1 MLQMLRVTQ
10 QSRTHYMETN
20 KQGGIKLTHNNP
32 AVQEIMD
39 SYTPVEVKKLIEYS
53 TDKQFV
59 HHQTT
64 EDIMKFY
71 ANHDMY
77 VHHWLLDDTYAF
89 QMYIGLQSAYNQAQD
104 SCKDEES
111 RFALQTVFIKDVVYI
126 FIATVCYDL
135 AASHDM
141 LNMTMQEVED
151 YQLAKDLEHR
161 KNKLQVIDGGKK

>member
-1 MLQMLRVTQ
+1 M
-10 QSRTHYMETN
+10 TH
-20 KQGGIKLTHNNP
+20 HNP

-39 SYTPVEVKKLIEYS
+39 TYTPVEVKRLIEYS
-53 TDKQFV
+53 THKEFV
-59 HHQTT
+59 HHQSP

-111 RFALQTVFIKDVVYI
+111 RFALQTVFIKDVVYL
-126 FIATVCYDL
+126 FIATVAWDL
-135 AASHDM
+135 AQSHGL
-141 LNMTMQEVED
+141 LNKTLEGVEND
-151 YQLAKDLEHR
+151 QLAVDLDHR
-161 KNKLQVIDGGKK
+161 RLQLLQGGKS

>member
-1 MLQMLRVTQ
+1 M
-10 QSRTHYMETN
+10 
-20 KQGGIKLTHNNP
+20 THNNP

-59 HHQTT
+59 HHQKP

-89 QMYIGLQSAYNQAQD
+89 KMYIGLQSAYNQAQD

-111 RFALQTVFIKDVVYI
+111 RFALQTVFIKDVVHL
-126 FIATVCYDL
+126 FIATVVWDL
-135 AASHDM
+135 AQSHGLLDKT
-141 LNMTMQEVED
+141 LEEVEND
-151 YQLAKDLEHR
+151 QLAVDLDHR
-161 KNKLQVIDGGKK
+161 RLQLLQGGKS

>member
-1 MLQMLRVTQ
+1 M
-10 QSRTHYMETN
+10 TH
-20 KQGGIKLTHNNP
+20 HNP

-39 SYTPVEVKKLIEYS
+39 TYTPVEVKKLIENS
-53 TDKQFV
+53 THKEFV
-59 HHQTT
+59 HHQSP

-111 RFALQTVFIKDVVYI
+111 RFALQTVFIKDVVYL
-126 FIATVCYDL
+126 FIATVAWDL
-135 AASHDM
+135 AQSHGL
-141 LNMTMQEVED
+141 LNKTLEEVEND
-151 YQLAKDLEHR
+151 QLAVDLDHR
-161 KNKLQVIDGGKK
+161 RLQLLQGGKS

>member
-1 MLQMLRVTQ
+1 M
-10 QSRTHYMETN
+10 
-20 KQGGIKLTHNNP
+20 THNNP
-32 AVQEIMD
+32 AVQEIMET
-39 SYTPVEVKKLIEYS
+39 YTPVEVKKLIEYA

-59 HHQTT
+59 HHQKP

-111 RFALQTVFIKDVVYI
+111 RFALQTVFIKDVVYL
-126 FIATVCYDL
+126 FIATVVWDL
-135 AASHDM
+135 AQSHGLLDKT
-141 LNMTMQEVED
+141 LEEVENA
-151 YQLAKDLEHR
+151 QLAVDLDHR
-161 KNKLQVIDGGKK
+161 RLQLLQGGKS

>member
-1 MLQMLRVTQ
+1 M
-10 QSRTHYMETN
+10 
-20 KQGGIKLTHNNP
+20 THNNP

-39 SYTPVEVKKLIEYS
+39 TYTPIEVKKLIEYS

-59 HHQTT
+59 HHQKP

-111 RFALQTVFIKDVVYI
+111 RFALQTVFIKDVVYL
-126 FIATVCYDL
+126 FIATVAWDL
-135 AASHDM
+135 AQSHGL
-141 LNMTMQEVED
+141 LNKTLEEVEND
-151 YQLAKDLEHR
+151 QLAVDLDHR
-161 KNKLQVIDGGKK
+161 RLQLLQGGKA

>member
-1 MLQMLRVTQ
+1 M
-10 QSRTHYMETN
+10 TH
-20 KQGGIKLTHNNP
+20 HNP

-39 SYTPVEVKKLIEYS
+39 TYTPVEVKKLIEYS

-59 HHQTT
+59 HHQKP

-111 RFALQTVFIKDVVYI
+111 RFALQTVFIKDVVYL
-126 FIATVCYDL
+126 FIATVVWDL
-135 AASHDM
+135 AQSHGLLDKT
-141 LNMTMQEVED
+141 LEEVENA
-151 YQLAKDLEHR
+151 QLAVDLDHR
-161 KNKLQVIDGGKK
+161 RLQLLQGGKS

>member
-1 MLQMLRVTQ
+1 M
-10 QSRTHYMETN
+10 
-20 KQGGIKLTHNNP
+20 THNNP

-39 SYTPVEVKKLIEYS
+39 TYTPVEVKKLIEYS
-53 TDKQFV
+53 THKEFV
-59 HHQTT
+59 HHQSP

-111 RFALQTVFIKDVVYI
+111 RFALQTVFIKDVVYL
-126 FIATVCYDL
+126 FIATVAWDL
-135 AASHDM
+135 AQSHD
-141 LNMTMQEVED
+141 LLDKTLEEVENA
-151 YQLAKDLEHR
+151 QLAVDLDHSR
-161 KNKLQVIDGGKK
+161 LQLIQGGKS

>member
-1 MLQMLRVTQ
+1 M
-10 QSRTHYMETN
+10 TH
-20 KQGGIKLTHNNP
+20 HNP

-39 SYTPVEVKKLIEYS
+39 TYTPVEVKKLIEYA

-59 HHQTT
+59 HHQKP

-104 SCKDEES
+104 TCKDEES
-111 RFALQTVFIKDVVYI
+111 RFALQTVFIKDVVYL
-126 FIATVCYDL
+126 FIATVAWDL
-135 AASHDM
+135 AQSHGL
-141 LNMTMQEVED
+141 LNKTLEEVEND
-151 YQLAKDLEHR
+151 QLAVDLDHR
-161 KNKLQVIDGGKK
+161 RLQLLQGGKS

>member
-1 MLQMLRVTQ
+1 M
-10 QSRTHYMETN
+10 
-20 KQGGIKLTHNNP
+20 THNNP

-39 SYTPVEVKKLIEYS
+39 TYTPVEVKKLIEYA

-59 HHQTT
+59 HHQKPA
-64 EDIMKFY
+64 DIMKFY

-111 RFALQTVFIKDVVYI
+111 RFALQTVFIKDVVYL
-126 FIATVCYDL
+126 FIATVAWDL
-135 AASHDM
+135 AQSHGL
-141 LNMTMQEVED
+141 LNKTLEEVEND
-151 YQLAKDLEHR
+151 QLAVDLDHR
-161 KNKLQVIDGGKK
+161 RLQLIQGGKS

>member
-1 MLQMLRVTQ
+1 M
-10 QSRTHYMETN
+10 TH
-20 KQGGIKLTHNNP
+20 HNP

-39 SYTPVEVKKLIEYS
+39 TYTPVEVKKLIEYA

-59 HHQTT
+59 HHQKP

-89 QMYIGLQSAYNQAQD
+89 KMYIGLQSAYNQAQD

-111 RFALQTVFIKDVVYI
+111 RFALQTVFIKDVVYL
-126 FIATVCYDL
+126 FIATVVWDL
-135 AASHDM
+135 ANSHGLLDKT
-141 LNMTMQEVED
+141 LEEVENE
-151 YQLAKDLEHR
+151 QLAVDLDHR
-161 KNKLQVIDGGKK
+161 RLQLLQGGKS

>member
-1 MLQMLRVTQ
+1 M
-10 QSRTHYMETN
+10 TH
-20 KQGGIKLTHNNP
+20 HNP

-39 SYTPVEVKKLIEYS
+39 TYTPVEVKKLIEYS
-53 TDKQFV
+53 THKEFV
-59 HHQTT
+59 HHQSP

-111 RFALQTVFIKDVVYI
+111 RFALQTVFIKDVVYL
-126 FIATVCYDL
+126 FIATVAWDL
-135 AASHDM
+135 AQSHGL
-141 LNMTMQEVED
+141 LNKTLEEVEND
-151 YQLAKDLEHR
+151 QLAVDLDHR
-161 KNKLQVIDGGKK
+161 RLQLLQGGKS

>member
-1 MLQMLRVTQ
+1 M
-10 QSRTHYMETN
+10 
-20 KQGGIKLTHNNP
+20 THNNP

-39 SYTPVEVKKLIEYS
+39 TYTPVEVKKLIEYA

-59 HHQTT
+59 HHQKP

-111 RFALQTVFIKDVVYI
+111 RFALQTVFIKDVVYL
-126 FIATVCYDL
+126 FIATVAWDL
-135 AASHDM
+135 AQSHGL
-141 LNMTMQEVED
+141 LNKTLEEVEND
-151 YQLAKDLEHR
+151 QLAVDLDHR
-161 KNKLQVIDGGKK
+161 RLQLLQGGKS

>member
-1 MLQMLRVTQ
+1 M
-10 QSRTHYMETN
+10 TH
-20 KQGGIKLTHNNP
+20 HNP

-39 SYTPVEVKKLIEYS
+39 TYTPVEVKKLIEYS
-53 TDKQFV
+53 THKEFV
-59 HHQTT
+59 HHQSP

-111 RFALQTVFIKDVVYI
+111 RFALQTVFIKDVVYL
-126 FIATVCYDL
+126 FIATVAWDL
-135 AASHDM
+135 AQSHGL
-141 LNMTMQEVED
+141 LNKTLEEVENA
-151 YQLAKDLEHR
+151 QLAVDLDHR
-161 KNKLQVIDGGKK
+161 RLQLLQGGKS

>member
-1 MLQMLRVTQ
+1 M
-10 QSRTHYMETN
+10 
-20 KQGGIKLTHNNP
+20 THNNP

-39 SYTPVEVKKLIEYS
+39 TYTPVEVKRLIEYS
-53 TDKQFV
+53 THKEFV
-59 HHQTT
+59 HHQSP

-111 RFALQTVFIKDVVYI
+111 RFALQTVFIKDVVYL
-126 FIATVCYDL
+126 FIATVAWDL
-135 AASHDM
+135 AQSHGL
-141 LNMTMQEVED
+141 LNKTLEEVEND
-151 YQLAKDLEHR
+151 QLAVGLDHR
-161 KNKLQVIDGGKK
+161 RLQLLQGGKS

>member
-1 MLQMLRVTQ
+1 M
-10 QSRTHYMETN
+10 TH
-20 KQGGIKLTHNNP
+20 HNP

-39 SYTPVEVKKLIEYS
+39 TYTPVEVKKLIEYS

-59 HHQTT
+59 HHQKP

-111 RFALQTVFIKDVVYI
+111 RFALQTVFIKDVVYL
-126 FIATVCYDL
+126 FIATVAWDL
-135 AASHDM
+135 AQSHGL
-141 LNMTMQEVED
+141 LNKTLEEVEND
-151 YQLAKDLEHR
+151 QLAVDFDHR
-161 KNKLQVIDGGKK
+161 RLQLLQGGKS